1 MTVNQDGAVPSSQV
15 APTVPSSPANI
26 GQLSLDDQIPIFR
39 AALTRNCALTKVLQ
53 GACELD
59 LPNWYLAAGAVTQ
72 TVWNSVTGQHPETGI
87 DDYDIV
93 YFDDSDLSWE
103 AEDVAIKRGDKLFQE
118 MGLGCKV
125 EIRNQARVHLWY
137 ADKFGVPC
145 PEYQSTEQAIDA
157 WTSNTAMIGVRLDKT
172 GKWSIYAP
180 VGLSDMFNLVVRPNA
195 LIATRQAYE
204 RKIVRWKKYWPG
216 LTIHPWPE
224 GRVILPG
231 GT

>member
-125 EIRNQARVHLWY
+125 EIP
-137 ADKFGVPC
+137 F
-145 PEYQSTEQAIDA
+145 PET
-157 WTSNTAMIGVRLDKT
+157 VCL
-172 GKWSIYAP
+172 
-180 VGLSDMFNLVVRPNA
+180 LV
-195 LIATRQAYE
+195 
-204 RKIVRWKKYWPG
+204 
-216 LTIHPWPE
+216 
-224 GRVILPG
+224 
-231 GT
+231 